1 MTAAVDLVKAMG
13 GGWDASTLP
22 SLDQMRSKQM
32 ADPKN
37 TPKVAQPAPPPV
49 PPVTQN

>member
-22 SLDQMRSKQM
+22 TPDALRSTAL
-32 ADPKN
+32 ADPAN
-37 TPKVAQPAPPPV
+37 TRNVARTV
-49 PPVTQN
+49 GE